1 MNVVVNILI
10 LNNDLNA
17 LKRDSLITVVK
28 VVSQRFGL
36 GAYELF
42 LKAQTIDH
50 ELFNIFQ
57 FVLCTNDQ
65 GPRFFTLGFYIVT
78 TTTTGQCVRAFMT
91 CKPSVP

>member
-1 MNVVVNILI
+1 MISS
-10 LNNDLNA
+10 LNA
-17 LKRDSLITVVK
+17 LKQDSIITVVK
-28 VVSQRFGL
+28 VISQRFGL

-65 GPRFFTLGFYIVT
+65 VPRFLRLVFILSRQQLLDNVSGLL
-78 TTTTGQCVRAFMT
+78 
-91 CKPSVP
+91 

>member
-57 FVLCTNDQ
+57 FVLCTNEQ
-65 GPRFFTLGFYIVT
+65 MPRFLRLVFILSRQQPLDNVSGLL
-78 TTTTGQCVRAFMT
+78 
-91 CKPSVP
+91 